1 MKHFFFLFFIS
12 FAFVSCDNDDS
23 NYELVT
29 VAKAKVISK
38 ADLRAQIE
46 VESPKPITNTG
57 KFYFYQDY
65 IFVNDGEGVHIIDNR
80 NPDSPQKISYIKVPG
95 TKDMEVKDDILY
107 VDSYSDLV
115 LFDLSNINDI
125 VPLDVFE
132 DVFNGYDRVIP
143 AVEQQVDFYDY
154 GTFDF
159 DQNIIVGWEYSQEI
173 RRIDPNPPIYFDD
186 AVSENSDGGGGDI
199 GEGGSFASFKI
210 VKDYLYTVDRS
221 TLYVFDISN
230 GKDPVAMGQENVGWN
245 IETIFNKEDY
255 LYIGS
260 SNGMFIYDILNA
272 EAPSKVT
279 SISHITGCDPVV
291 VDGDYAYLTLR
302 GGNNCGQD
310 LSFLEVI
317 DITNKSNPLILG
329 DYDMD
334 EPYGLGTHSDFLF
347 VSDGPN
353 GLKIYNKTNPRDLK
367 LVEVK
372 EDLNIFDVIPLQ
384 DKLLLIGD
392 GMLHQYHYSGNSLEL
407 ISTFSLN

>member
-1 MKHFFFLFFIS
+1 MKHFFFLFLIS
-12 FAFVSCDNDDS
+12 IAFLSCDNDDS

-46 VESPKPITNTG
+46 VESPKPITDSG

-65 IFVNDGEGVHIIDNR
+65 IFVNDGEGVHIIDNQ
-80 NPDSPQKISYIKVPG
+80 NSNAPQKIAYLRVPG
-95 TKDMEVKDDILY
+95 TKDMEVKNDILY

-115 LFDLSNINDI
+115 LFDLSDINNVDR
-125 VPLDVFE
+125 LDVFE
-132 DVFNGYDRVIP
+132 NVFNGYNRVIP
-143 AVEQQVDFYDY
+143 GVEQQVDFYDY
-154 GTFDF
+154 GAYDF

-173 RRIDPNPPIYFDD
+173 RKIEPQPVYFDD
-186 AVSENSDGGGGDI
+186 VASENSDGAGGDV

-230 GKDPVAMGQENVGWN
+230 GNEPVAMGQENVGWN

-260 SNGMFIYDILNA
+260 SNGMFIYDIANA
-272 EAPSKVT
+272 ASPSKVS
-279 SISHITGCDPVV
+279 SISHVTGCDPVV
-291 VDGDYAYLTLR
+291 VEGDYAYLTLR
-302 GGNNCGQD
+302 GGNNCGQN

-329 DYDMD
+329 DYNMD
-334 EPYGLGTHSDFLF
+334 EPYGLGTHSDYLF

-353 GLKIYNKTNPRDLK
+353 GLKIYDKTNPRDLK
-367 LVEVK
+367 LLDIK
-372 EDLNIFDVIPLQ
+372 EDLNIFDVIPLEE
-384 DKLLLIGD
+384 KLLLIGD
-392 GMLHQYHYSGNSLEL
+392 DVLHQYSYSENNLEL